1 MVIHQPCLSVRV
13 FKGPGAPIERKALW
27 NWGSFRTPLADQAL
41 TPKLRHQASLG
52 TWVTLENQAVALN
65 SCSLVLRTLLNANL
79 QGLIALLILLS
90 VYKTALGNSAGKATC
105 SLMSTVASQHIHE
118 VELLKQKWV
127 SCLFLFPQTRRR
139 AKLCRNT

>member
-27 NWGSFRTPLADQAL
+27 NWGSFRTPLAD
-41 TPKLRHQASLG
+41 QASLG